1 MSLKINVIGA
11 MKEEYKIKYEPHS
24 PTLFGKRMRL
34 PWQYCRV
41 CGLVYLNNE
50 ETRKAIRK
58 GHEIWE

>member
-1 MSLKINVIGA
+1 